1 MNLIYVPQARHPILR
16 LPLPDCLA
24 SRLLI
29 SPAAT
34 IDPVSAWH
42 LASIGFHVSFRQ
54 VDPEFSSILYF
65 SRRPSRNITDKY
77 IEEAGPNSESRT
89 RLPYSP
95 APVSRFAPVS
105 SFRGNLHFLRTL
117 PISSLYSSRTID
129 CHGTPRFPN
138 RTLDLLPFRQS
149 GFADSS
155 FRRFTRLSGPFDFVT
170 ARRRNGDSHPLC
182 NSIEIYEDTW

>member
-54 VDPEFSSILYF
+54 VDPKRFRRFCTFRATPPATSPISISRKLGRTVSRARVSHILLHRFLDFRPFLRFAGIFISSVSFRFLLSILPERSAARECLTFRIESWIFYRSA
-65 SRRPSRNITDKY
+65 SR
-77 IEEAGPNSESRT
+77 A
-89 RLPYSP
+89 
-95 APVSRFAPVS
+95 
-105 SFRGNLHFLRTL
+105 
-117 PISSLYSSRTID
+117 SL
-129 CHGTPRFPN
+129 TPRFDVS
-138 RTLDLLPFRQS
+138 R
-149 GFADSS
+149 DS
-155 FRRFTRLSGPFDFVT
+155 RG
-170 ARRRNGDSHPLC
+170 H
-182 NSIEIYEDTW
+182 SIS

>member
-54 VDPEFSSILYF
+54 VDPERFRRFCTFRATPPATSPISISRKLGRTVSRARVSHILLHRFLDFRPFLRFAGIFISSVPFRFLLSILPERSAARERLTFRIESWIFYRSA
-65 SRRPSRNITDKY
+65 SR
-77 IEEAGPNSESRT
+77 A
-89 RLPYSP
+89 
-95 APVSRFAPVS
+95 
-105 SFRGNLHFLRTL
+105 
-117 PISSLYSSRTID
+117 SL
-129 CHGTPRFPN
+129 TPRFDVS
-138 RTLDLLPFRQS
+138 R
-149 GFADSS
+149 DSW
-155 FRRFTRLSGPFDFVT
+155 G
-170 ARRRNGDSHPLC
+170 H
-182 NSIEIYEDTW
+182 SIS